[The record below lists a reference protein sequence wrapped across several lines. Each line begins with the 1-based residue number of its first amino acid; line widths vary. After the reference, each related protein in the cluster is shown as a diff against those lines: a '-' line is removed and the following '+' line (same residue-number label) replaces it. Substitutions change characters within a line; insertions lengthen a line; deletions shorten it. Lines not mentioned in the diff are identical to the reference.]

1 MELIKQPKKY
11 KPFLSNNS
19 EYCDL
24 VPSVSDFD
32 ETDGILCCCGSKTIF
47 LHSNAFRSHIK
58 TQKHKTW
65 ITTLNQNKQN
75 YYVENELLR
84 ETIQNQKIIIGRQER
99 TIQSYIQTISHLTE
113 QTIQQ
118 ITAIPSISLI
128 DV

>member
-11 KPFLSNNS
+11 KPFLSDNG

-24 VPSVSDFD
+24 IPSVSDYD
-32 ETDGILCCCGSKTIF
+32 DGISCSCGSKTVF
-47 LHSNAFRSHIK
+47 LHPNAFKSHIK

-65 ITTLNQNKQN
+65 IAILNQNKQN
-75 YYVENELLR
+75 YFVENELLR

-99 TIQSYIQTISHLTE
+99 TIQSYIQTIQHLTE
-113 QTIQQ
+113 QNIQQ
-118 ITAIPSISLI
+118 TTVIPSISLI